1 MTEINIVIPTFN
13 EEDNIERL
21 IKSIQKKLPN
31 CYILIVDD
39 SKNHNIELI
48 LKKNIKKKQ
57 DTLIEK
63 IPKDAELSGALDLA
77 PRIIGVQTKYYKY
90 Y

>member
-48 LKKNIKKKQ
+48 LKK
-57 DTLIEK
+57 
-63 IPKDAELSGALDLA
+63 
-77 PRIIGVQTKYYKY
+77 KY
-90 Y
+90 

>member
-13 EEDNIERL
+13 EEDNIARL

-39 SKNHNIELI
+39 SKNNNIKLI
-48 LKKNIKKKQ
+48 LKKKK
-57 DTLIEK
+57 
-63 IPKDAELSGALDLA
+63 
-77 PRIIGVQTKYYKY
+77 Y
-90 Y
+90 